1 LKLADRLSKKRKRQL
16 EEFSPKKEVL
26 SKKDIEELMGI
37 NRATYTRVK
46 GAVRR
51 K

>member
-1 LKLADRLSKKRKRQL
+1 VKLTDLIPKEQKTQL
-16 EEFSPKKEVL
+16 EAPKKEVL

-37 NRATYTRVK
+37 RRDIYVRSK
-46 GAVRR
+46 GAIRR